1 MGFLQE
7 KQNRMYMVFVGGGCA
22 FLLFFSL
29 FLGVYREREKKTL
42 FLQWEKTVSSAMLEK
57 GLREDEIGDILQSRE
72 ITEEGERF
80 LEKLGHTEKENFW
93 LLETGETDNFLFE
106 IVLAAGGF
114 LAVFWF
120 LGGASAFL
128 LQRER
133 QYEKAIKIIEAFQTG
148 ETERRL
154 PGNDTGGIYRL
165 FSSVNRLATAFCARE
180 EAAQKAKDFLKDMVS
195 DISHQL
201 KTPLAALNMY
211 MEIMM
216 EDKDAVEF
224 FGEKALL
231 SLERMERLT
240 GNLLKIVRLDAKT
253 ISFEKKPCD
262 VGGLVKDAAEG
273 FITRAEKEGKQLFLE
288 GEETILNCD
297 RNWTEEAV
305 SNLIKNA
312 LDHTDEGD
320 FVKISWEK
328 SPVMIRISVEDNG
341 SGISEEEDIYH
352 IFKRF
357 YRSSSSS
364 SGGSGLGLP
373 LAKAIVEEQGGSLTV
388 SSQEGQGSVFV
399 LSFSYVTEL

>member
-93 LLETGETDNFLFE
+93 LLEAGETDNFLFE

-133 QYEKAIKIIEAFQTG
+133 QYEEAVKIIEAFQMG

-288 GEETILNCD
+288 GGETILNCD

-341 SGISEEEDIYH
+341 SGISEEDIYH

>member
-93 LLETGETDNFLFE
+93 LLEAGGTDNFLFE
-106 IVLAAGGF
+106 IVLATGGF

-133 QYEKAIKIIEAFQTG
+133 QYEKAIKIIEAFQAG

-341 SGISEEEDIYH
+341 SGISEEDIYH

>member
-80 LEKLGHTEKENFW
+80 LEKLVHTEKENFW
-93 LLETGETDNFLFE
+93 LLEAGETDNFLFE

-341 SGISEEEDIYH
+341 SGISEEDIYH

-388 SSQEGQGSVFV
+388 SSQEGQGSIFV

>member
-29 FLGVYREREKKTL
+29 FLGVCREREKKTL

-93 LLETGETDNFLFE
+93 LLEAGETDNFLFE

-133 QYEKAIKIIEAFQTG
+133 QYEEAVKIIEAFQMG

-341 SGISEEEDIYH
+341 SGISEEDIYH

>member
-93 LLETGETDNFLFE
+93 LLEAGETDNFLFE
-106 IVLAAGGF
+106 IVLATGGF

-148 ETERRL
+148 ETEHRL

-341 SGISEEEDIYH
+341 SGISEEDIYH

>member
-93 LLETGETDNFLFE
+93 LLEVGETDNFLFE
-106 IVLAAGGF
+106 IVLATGGF

-133 QYEKAIKIIEAFQTG
+133 QYEKAIKIIEAFQAG

-341 SGISEEEDIYH
+341 SGISEEDIYH

>member
-29 FLGVYREREKKTL
+29 FLGVCREREKKTL

-341 SGISEEEDIYH
+341 SGISEEDIYH

>member
-341 SGISEEEDIYH
+341 SGISEEDIYH

>member
-29 FLGVYREREKKTL
+29 FLGVYQEREKKTL

-93 LLETGETDNFLFE
+93 LLEAGETDNFLFE

-341 SGISEEEDIYH
+341 SGISEEDIYH

-388 SSQEGQGSVFV
+388 SSQEGQGSIFV

>member
-1 MGFLQE
+1 MEFLQE
-7 KQNRMYMVFVGGGCA
+7 KRNRQYMVFVGGGCA
-22 FLLFFSL
+22 VLLFFSL
-29 FLGVYREREKKTL
+29 FLGICQERERRTM
-42 FLQWEKTVSSAMLEK
+42 FLQWEKTVSSAMLKLGMGE
-57 GLREDEIGDILQSRE
+57 GQISEILQSSE
-72 ITEEGERF
+72 VTEEGEKF

-93 LLETGETDNFLFE
+93 LLETGGTDNFSFE
-106 IVLAAGGF
+106 IVLAAGSF

-120 LGGASAFL
+120 LGGAGVFL
-128 LQRER
+128 LQREK
-133 QYEKAIKIIEAFQTG
+133 QYEKAVKIIEGFQKG

-165 FSSVNRLATAFCARE
+165 FSSVNCLATAFGARE

-216 EDKDAVEF
+216 EDKEAVEV
-224 FGEKALL
+224 FGEKAIL

-240 GNLLKIVRLDAKT
+240 ENLLKIVRFDAKT
-253 ISFEKKPCD
+253 ISFEKTPCD
-262 VGGLVKDAAEG
+262 VGGLVRDAAEG
-273 FITRAEKEGKQLFLE
+273 FMTRAEKEEKQLFLE

-297 RNWTEEAV
+297 RSWTEEAV

-312 LDHTDEGD
+312 LDHTDKGN

-341 SGISEEEDIYH
+341 SGISEEDIYH

-373 LAKAIVEEQGGSLTV
+373 LAKAIVEGQGGNLTV
-388 SSQEGQGSVFV
+388 SSQEGKGSTFV
-399 LSFSYVTEL
+399 ISFSYMTEL

>member
-93 LLETGETDNFLFE
+93 LLEAGETDNFLFE

-133 QYEKAIKIIEAFQTG
+133 QYEKAVKIIEAFQMG

-341 SGISEEEDIYH
+341 SGISEEDIYH

>member
-1 MGFLQE
+1 MEFLQE
-7 KQNRMYMVFVGGGCA
+7 KRNRQYMVFVGGGCA
-22 FLLFFSL
+22 VLLFFSL
-29 FLGVYREREKKTL
+29 FLGICQERERRTM
-42 FLQWEKTVSSAMLEK
+42 FLQWEKTVSSAMLKQGMGE
-57 GLREDEIGDILQSRE
+57 GQISEILQSRE
-72 ITEEGERF
+72 VTEEGEKL

-93 LLETGETDNFLFE
+93 LLETGGTDNFSFE
-106 IVLAAGGF
+106 IVLAAGSF

-120 LGGASAFL
+120 LGGASVFL

-133 QYEKAIKIIEAFQTG
+133 QYEEAVKIIEGFQKG

-165 FSSVNRLATAFCARE
+165 FSSVNCLATAFGARE

-216 EDKDAVEF
+216 EDKEAVEV
-224 FGEKALL
+224 FGEKAIL

-240 GNLLKIVRLDAKT
+240 ENLLKIVRFDAKT
-253 ISFEKKPCD
+253 ISFEKTPCD
-262 VGGLVKDAAEG
+262 VGGLVRDAAEG
-273 FITRAEKEGKQLFLE
+273 FMTRAGKEGKQLFLE
-288 GEETILNCD
+288 GEETSLNCD
-297 RNWTEEAV
+297 RSWTEEAV

-312 LDHTDEGD
+312 LDHTDRGD
-320 FVKISWEK
+320 IVKISWEK

-341 SGISEEEDIYH
+341 SGISEEDIYH

-357 YRSSSSS
+357 YRSSSSA

-373 LAKAIVEEQGGSLTV
+373 LTKAIVEGQGGNLTV
-388 SSQEGQGSVFV
+388 SSQEGKGSTFV
-399 LSFSYVTEL
+399 ISFSYMTEL

>member
-1 MGFLQE
+1 MEVLQE
-7 KQNRMYMVFVGGGCA
+7 KRNRQYMVFVGGGCA
-22 FLLFFSL
+22 VLLFFSL
-29 FLGVYREREKKTL
+29 FLGICQERERRTM
-42 FLQWEKTVSSAMLEK
+42 FLQWEKIVSSAMLKQGMGE
-57 GLREDEIGDILQSRE
+57 GQISEILQSRE
-72 ITEEGERF
+72 VTEEGEKL

-93 LLETGETDNFLFE
+93 LLETGGTDNFSFE
-106 IVLAAGGF
+106 IVLAAGSF

-120 LGGASAFL
+120 LGGASVFL

-133 QYEKAIKIIEAFQTG
+133 QYEEAVKIIEGFQKG

-165 FSSVNRLATAFCARE
+165 FSSVNCLATAFGARE

-216 EDKDAVEF
+216 EDKEAVEV
-224 FGEKALL
+224 FGEKAIL

-240 GNLLKIVRLDAKT
+240 ENLLKIVRFDAKT
-253 ISFEKKPCD
+253 ISFEKTPCD
-262 VGGLVKDAAEG
+262 VGGLVRDAAEG
-273 FITRAEKEGKQLFLE
+273 FMTRAEKEGKQLFLE

-297 RNWTEEAV
+297 RSWTEEAV

-312 LDHTDEGD
+312 LDHTDRGD
-320 FVKISWEK
+320 IVKISWEK

-341 SGISEEEDIYH
+341 SGISEEDIYH

-357 YRSSSSS
+357 YRSSSSA

-373 LAKAIVEEQGGSLTV
+373 LAKVIVEGQGGNLTV
-388 SSQEGQGSVFV
+388 SSQEGKGSTFV
-399 LSFSYVTEL
+399 ISFSYMTEL

>member
-106 IVLAAGGF
+106 IVLATGGF

-133 QYEKAIKIIEAFQTG
+133 QYEKAVKIIEAFQTG

-154 PGNDTGGIYRL
+154 PGNETGGIYRL

-216 EDKDAVEF
+216 DDKDAVEV

-341 SGISEEEDIYH
+341 SGISEEDIYH

>member
-1 MGFLQE
+1 MEFLQE
-7 KQNRMYMVFVGGGCA
+7 KRNRQYMVFVGGGCA
-22 FLLFFSL
+22 VLLFFSL
-29 FLGVYREREKKTL
+29 FLGICQERERRTM
-42 FLQWEKTVSSAMLEK
+42 FLQWEKTVSSAMLKQGMGE
-57 GLREDEIGDILQSRE
+57 GQISEILQSRE
-72 ITEEGERF
+72 VTEEGEKL

-93 LLETGETDNFLFE
+93 LLETGGTDNFSFE
-106 IVLAAGGF
+106 IVLAAGSF

-120 LGGASAFL
+120 LGGASVFL

-133 QYEKAIKIIEAFQTG
+133 QYEEAVKIIEGFQKG

-165 FSSVNRLATAFCARE
+165 FSSVNCLATAFGARE

-216 EDKDAVEF
+216 EDKEAVEV
-224 FGEKALL
+224 FGEKAIL

-240 GNLLKIVRLDAKT
+240 ENLLKIVRFDAKT
-253 ISFEKKPCD
+253 ISFEKTPCD
-262 VGGLVKDAAEG
+262 VGGLVRDAAEG
-273 FITRAEKEGKQLFLE
+273 FMTRAEKEGKQLFLE

-297 RNWTEEAV
+297 RSWTEEAV

-312 LDHTDEGD
+312 LDHTDRGD

-341 SGISEEEDIYH
+341 SGISEEDIYH

-357 YRSSSSS
+357 YRSSSSA

-373 LAKAIVEEQGGSLTV
+373 LAKAIVEGQGGNLTV
-388 SSQEGQGSVFV
+388 SSQEGKGSTFV
-399 LSFSYVTEL
+399 ISFSYMTEL

>member
-1 MGFLQE
+1 MEFLQE
-7 KQNRMYMVFVGGGCA
+7 KRNRQYMVFVGGGCA
-22 FLLFFSL
+22 VLLFFSL
-29 FLGVYREREKKTL
+29 FLGICQERERRTI
-42 FLQWEKTVSSAMLEK
+42 FLQWEKTVSSAMLKQGMGE
-57 GLREDEIGDILQSRE
+57 GQISEVLQSRE
-72 ITEEGERF
+72 VTEEGEKL
-80 LEKLGHTEKENFW
+80 LEKLGHMEKENLW
-93 LLETGETDNFLFE
+93 LLETGGKNNFLFG
-106 IVLAAGGF
+106 IVLAAGSF

-120 LGGASAFL
+120 LGGAGVFL

-133 QYEKAIKIIEAFQTG
+133 QYEKAVKIIEGFQKG

-165 FSSVNRLATAFCARE
+165 FSSVNCLATAFGARE
-180 EAAQKAKDFLKDMVS
+180 EAAQKAKDFLKNMVS

-216 EDKDAVEF
+216 EDKEAVEV
-224 FGEKALL
+224 FGEKAIL

-240 GNLLKIVRLDAKT
+240 ENLLKIVRFDAKT
-253 ISFEKKPCD
+253 ISFEKKTCD

-273 FITRAEKEGKQLFLE
+273 FITRAEKEGKKLFLE

-297 RNWTEEAV
+297 RSWTEEAV

-312 LDHTDEGD
+312 LDHTDRGD

-341 SGISEEEDIYH
+341 SGISEEDIYH

-357 YRSSSSS
+357 YRSSS

-373 LAKAIVEEQGGSLTV
+373 LAKAIVEGQGGNLTV
-388 SSQEGQGSVFV
+388 SSQEGKGSTFV
-399 LSFSYVTEL
+399 ISFSYMTEL

>member
-1 MGFLQE
+1 MEFLQE
-7 KQNRMYMVFVGGGCA
+7 KRNRQYMVFVGGGCA
-22 FLLFFSL
+22 VLLFFSL
-29 FLGVYREREKKTL
+29 FLGIYQERERRTM
-42 FLQWEKTVSSAMLEK
+42 FLQWEKTVSSAMLKQGMGE
-57 GLREDEIGDILQSRE
+57 GQISEILQSRE
-72 ITEEGERF
+72 VTEEGEKL
-80 LEKLGHTEKENFW
+80 LEKLGHMEKENLW
-93 LLETGETDNFLFE
+93 LLETGGKNNFLFG
-106 IVLAAGGF
+106 IVLAAGSF

-120 LGGASAFL
+120 LGGAGVFL

-133 QYEKAIKIIEAFQTG
+133 QYEKAVKIIEGFQKG

-165 FSSVNRLATAFCARE
+165 FSSVNCLATAFGARE

-216 EDKDAVEF
+216 EDKEAVEV
-224 FGEKALL
+224 FGEKAIL

-240 GNLLKIVRLDAKT
+240 ENLLKIVRFDAKT
-253 ISFEKKPCD
+253 ISFEKTPCD
-262 VGGLVKDAAEG
+262 VGGLVRDAAEG
-273 FITRAEKEGKQLFLE
+273 FMTRAEKEGKQLFLE

-297 RNWTEEAV
+297 RSWTEEAV

-312 LDHTDEGD
+312 LDHTDRGD

-341 SGISEEEDIYH
+341 SGISEEDIYH

-357 YRSSSSS
+357 YRSSSSA

-373 LAKAIVEEQGGSLTV
+373 LAKAIVEGQGGNLTV
-388 SSQEGQGSVFV
+388 SSQEGKGSTFV
-399 LSFSYVTEL
+399 ISFSYMTEL

>member
-93 LLETGETDNFLFE
+93 LLESGETDNFLFE
-106 IVLAAGGF
+106 IVLATGGF

-133 QYEKAIKIIEAFQTG
+133 QYEKAVKIIEAFQTG

-154 PGNDTGGIYRL
+154 PGNETGGIYRL

-341 SGISEEEDIYH
+341 SGISEEDIYH

>member
-93 LLETGETDNFLFE
+93 LLEAGETDNFLFE

-341 SGISEEEDIYH
+341 SGISEEDIYH

>member
-93 LLETGETDNFLFE
+93 LLEAGETDNFLFE

-165 FSSVNRLATAFCARE
+165 FSSVNRLATAFCAGE

-341 SGISEEEDIYH
+341 SGISEEDIYH

>member
-312 LDHTDEGD
+312 LNHTDEGD

-341 SGISEEEDIYH
+341 SGISEEDIYH

>member
-93 LLETGETDNFLFE
+93 LLEAGETDNFLFE

-341 SGISEEEDIYH
+341 SGISEEDIYH

-388 SSQEGQGSVFV
+388 SSQEGQGSIFV

>member
-29 FLGVYREREKKTL
+29 FLGVCREREKKTL
-42 FLQWEKTVSSAMLEK
+42 FLQWEKTASSAMLEK

-80 LEKLGHTEKENFW
+80 LEKLGHREKENFW
-93 LLETGETDNFLFE
+93 LLEAGETDNFLFE

-133 QYEKAIKIIEAFQTG
+133 QYEEAVKIIEAFQMG

-341 SGISEEEDIYH
+341 SGISEEDIYH

>member
-1 MGFLQE
+1 MEFLQE
-7 KQNRMYMVFVGGGCA
+7 KRNRQYMVFVGGGCA
-22 FLLFFSL
+22 VLLFFSL
-29 FLGVYREREKKTL
+29 FLGICQERERRTM
-42 FLQWEKTVSSAMLEK
+42 FLQWEKTVSSAMLKQGMGE
-57 GLREDEIGDILQSRE
+57 GQISEILQSRE
-72 ITEEGERF
+72 VTEEGEKL
-80 LEKLGHTEKENFW
+80 LEKLGHMEKENLW
-93 LLETGETDNFLFE
+93 LLETGGKNNFLFG
-106 IVLAAGGF
+106 IVLAAGSF

-120 LGGASAFL
+120 LGGAGVFL

-133 QYEKAIKIIEAFQTG
+133 QYEKAVKIIEGFQKG

-165 FSSVNRLATAFCARE
+165 FSSVNCLATAFGARE

-216 EDKDAVEF
+216 EDKEAVEV
-224 FGEKALL
+224 FGEKAIL

-240 GNLLKIVRLDAKT
+240 ENLLKIVRFDAKT
-253 ISFEKKPCD
+253 ISFEKTPCD
-262 VGGLVKDAAEG
+262 VGGLVRDAAEG
-273 FITRAEKEGKQLFLE
+273 FMTRAGKEGKQLFLE

-297 RNWTEEAV
+297 RSWTEEAV

-312 LDHTDEGD
+312 LDHTDRGD

-341 SGISEEEDIYH
+341 SGISEEDIYH
-352 IFKRF
+352 IFERF
-357 YRSSSSS
+357 YRSSSSA

-373 LAKAIVEEQGGSLTV
+373 LAKAIVEGQGGNLTV
-388 SSQEGQGSVFV
+388 SSQEGKGSTFV
-399 LSFSYVTEL
+399 ISFSYMTEL

>member
-93 LLETGETDNFLFE
+93 LLEAGETDNFLFE

-133 QYEKAIKIIEAFQTG
+133 QYEKAVKIIEAFQTG

-154 PGNDTGGIYRL
+154 PGNETGGIYRL

-216 EDKDAVEF
+216 DDKDAVEV

-312 LDHTDEGD
+312 LDHTDEGN

-341 SGISEEEDIYH
+341 SGISEEDIYH

>member
-93 LLETGETDNFLFE
+93 LLEVGETDNFLFE
-106 IVLAAGGF
+106 IVLATGGF

-133 QYEKAIKIIEAFQTG
+133 QYEKAIKIIEAFQAG

-180 EAAQKAKDFLKDMVS
+180 ETAQKAKDFLKDMVS

-341 SGISEEEDIYH
+341 SGISEEDIYH

>member
-93 LLETGETDNFLFE
+93 LLEAGETDNFLFE
-106 IVLAAGGF
+106 IVLATGGF

-133 QYEKAIKIIEAFQTG
+133 QYEKAIKIIEAFQAG

-341 SGISEEEDIYH
+341 SGISEEDIYH

-388 SSQEGQGSVFV
+388 SSQEGQGSIFV

>member
-29 FLGVYREREKKTL
+29 FLGVCREREKKTL

-93 LLETGETDNFLFE
+93 LLEAGETDNFLFE

-133 QYEKAIKIIEAFQTG
+133 QYEEAVKIIEAFQTG

-216 EDKDAVEF
+216 EDKTAVEF

-341 SGISEEEDIYH
+341 SGISEEDIYH

-399 LSFSYVTEL
+399 ISFSYVTEL

>member
-29 FLGVYREREKKTL
+29 FLGVCREREKKTL

-93 LLETGETDNFLFE
+93 LLEAGETDNFLFE

-133 QYEKAIKIIEAFQTG
+133 QYEEAVKIIEAFQMG

-341 SGISEEEDIYH
+341 SGISEEDIYH

-399 LSFSYVTEL
+399 ISFSYVTEL

>member
-29 FLGVYREREKKTL
+29 FLGVYREREEKTL

-93 LLETGETDNFLFE
+93 LLEAGETDNFLFE

-341 SGISEEEDIYH
+341 SGISEEDIYH

>member
-1 MGFLQE
+1 MEFLQE
-7 KQNRMYMVFVGGGCA
+7 KRNRQYMVFVGGGCA
-22 FLLFFSL
+22 VLLFFSL
-29 FLGVYREREKKTL
+29 FLGICQERERRTM
-42 FLQWEKTVSSAMLEK
+42 FLQWEKTVSSAMLKQGMGE
-57 GLREDEIGDILQSRE
+57 GQISEILQSRE
-72 ITEEGERF
+72 VTEEGEKL
-80 LEKLGHTEKENFW
+80 LEKPGHMEKENLW
-93 LLETGETDNFLFE
+93 LLETGGKNNFLFG
-106 IVLAAGGF
+106 IVLAAGSF

-120 LGGASAFL
+120 LGGAGVFL

-133 QYEKAIKIIEAFQTG
+133 QYEKAVKIIEGFQKG

-165 FSSVNRLATAFCARE
+165 FSSVNCLATAFGARE

-216 EDKDAVEF
+216 EDKEAVEV
-224 FGEKALL
+224 FGEKAIL

-240 GNLLKIVRLDAKT
+240 ENLLKIVRFDAKT
-253 ISFEKKPCD
+253 ISFEKTPCD
-262 VGGLVKDAAEG
+262 VGGLVRDAAEG
-273 FITRAEKEGKQLFLE
+273 FMTRAGKEGKQLFLE

-297 RNWTEEAV
+297 RSWTEEAV

-312 LDHTDEGD
+312 LDHTDRGD

-341 SGISEEEDIYH
+341 SGISEEDIYH

-357 YRSSSSS
+357 YRSSSSA

-373 LAKAIVEEQGGSLTV
+373 LAKAIVEGQGGNLTV
-388 SSQEGQGSVFV
+388 SSQEGKGSTFV
-399 LSFSYVTEL
+399 ISFSYMTEL

>member
-1 MGFLQE
+1 MEFLQE
-7 KQNRMYMVFVGGGCA
+7 KRNRQYMVFVGGGCA
-22 FLLFFSL
+22 VLLFFSL
-29 FLGVYREREKKTL
+29 FLGICQERERRTM
-42 FLQWEKTVSSAMLEK
+42 FLQWEKTVSSAMLKQGMGE
-57 GLREDEIGDILQSRE
+57 GQISEVLQSRE
-72 ITEEGERF
+72 VTEEGEKL
-80 LEKLGHTEKENFW
+80 LEKLGHMEKENLW
-93 LLETGETDNFLFE
+93 LLETGGTDNFLFE
-106 IVLAAGGF
+106 IVLAAGSF

-120 LGGASAFL
+120 LGGAGVFL

-133 QYEKAIKIIEAFQTG
+133 QYEKAVKIIEGFQKG

-165 FSSVNRLATAFCARE
+165 FSSVNCLATAFGARE

-216 EDKDAVEF
+216 EDKEAVEV
-224 FGEKALL
+224 FGEKAIL

-240 GNLLKIVRLDAKT
+240 ENLLKIVRFDAKT
-253 ISFEKKPCD
+253 ISFEKTPCD
-262 VGGLVKDAAEG
+262 VGGLVRDAAEG
-273 FITRAEKEGKQLFLE
+273 FMTRAEKEGKQLFLE

-297 RNWTEEAV
+297 RSWTEEAV

-312 LDHTDEGD
+312 LDHTDRGD

-328 SPVMIRISVEDNG
+328 SLVMIRISVEDNG
-341 SGISEEEDIYH
+341 SGISEEDIYH

-357 YRSSSSS
+357 YRSSSSA

-373 LAKAIVEEQGGSLTV
+373 LAKAIVEGQGGSLTV
-388 SSQEGQGSVFV
+388 SSQEGKGSTFV
-399 LSFSYVTEL
+399 ISFSYMTEL

>member
-93 LLETGETDNFLFE
+93 LLEVGETDNFLFE
-106 IVLAAGGF
+106 IVLATGGF

-341 SGISEEEDIYH
+341 SGISEEDIYH

>member
-93 LLETGETDNFLFE
+93 LLEAGETDNFLFE

-240 GNLLKIVRLDAKT
+240 GNLLKIVCLDAKT

-341 SGISEEEDIYH
+341 SGISEEDIYH